1 VRKRAF
7 FAGSDDF
14 DDLDALVNAE
24 LDAEAAATAGGAEP
38 EPEPE
43 EEGGEWP
50 HTAEEMDEQL
60 ETCFLQAARTRL
72 HKVRENGIFAPFIYE
87 NEHFAKTG
95 SGQT

>member
-1 VRKRAF
+1 MAF

-43 EEGGEWP
+43 EGGGEWP

-60 ETCFLQAARTRL
+60 ETCFLQVARTRL
-72 HKVRENGIFAPFIYE
+72 HKVRKTLCSEPFVHSKRSFYQDRLNIG
-87 NEHFAKTG
+87 K
-95 SGQT
+95 S